1 MRDYRDLVI
10 ETLSDSEAELRARI
24 VDLEFERT
32 AYREISIV
40 AIGALR
46 GMTLEGDR
54 LRDRLQHLV
63 EEVRALRSDQRRA
76 A

>member
-1 MRDYRDLVI
+1 VRDYRDLVI

-24 VDLEFERT
+24 VDLEFDRA

-46 GMTLEGDR
+46 GMTLERDR

-63 EEVRALRSDQRRA
+63 EELRALRSDQRRA